1 MLDILTLRIVMCA
14 LLLVVGASAAT
25 AQQAT
30 APDAA
35 RIAAAKDLMEVTG
48 VNKQLDGMIA
58 AMAQGFRTG
67 ATDAAGAAAAEAA
80 GKEFDS
86 HMARLMTYREAMLN
100 DFAALYAEKF
110 TAEELKSVADF
121 YRSPT
126 GSKFI
131 QVMPELIQAG
141 AQIGMK
147 YSEKALHGGAQPKP

>member
-1 MLDILTLRIVMCA
+1 MLHFPMLRAAMCA
-14 LLLVVGASAAT
+14 LMLALGASAAV
-25 AQQAT
+25 AQQAA
-30 APDAA
+30 APDPA

-58 AMAQGFRTG
+58 AMGQGFRKG
-67 ATDAAGAAAAEAA
+67 AADAADAATAEAA

-86 HMARLMTYREAMLN
+86 HMARLMSYRQAMLD

-126 GSKFI
+126 GAKFI
-131 QVMPELIQAG
+131 QTMPELIQSG
-141 AQIGMK
+141 ALIGMK
-147 YSEKALHGGAQPKP
+147 YSQKAMQGEQPKR

>member
-1 MLDILTLRIVMCA
+1 MLDIPKLRIAMCA
-14 LLLVVGASAAT
+14 LLLFAGASVAA
-25 AQQAT
+25 AQQT
-30 APDAA
+30 PAPDPA

-58 AMAQGFRTG
+58 AMAQDFRTG
-67 ATDAAGAAAAEAA
+67 ATDVAGAAAAEAA

-126 GSKFI
+126 GAKFI

-147 YSEKALHGGAQPKP
+147 YSQKALQGAQPKP

>member
-1 MLDILTLRIVMCA
+1 MLDISTLRIAMCA
-14 LLLVVGASAAT
+14 LLLVAGASVAA
-25 AQQAT
+25 AQQA
-30 APDAA
+30 PDPA

-58 AMAQGFRTG
+58 AMGQGFRKG
-67 ATDAAGAAAAEAA
+67 AADAAGAATAEAA

-110 TAEELKSVADF
+110 TADELKSVADF

-131 QVMPELIQAG
+131 QAMPELIQAG

-147 YSEKALHGGAQPKP
+147 YSQKALQGAQPKP

>member
-1 MLDILTLRIVMCA
+1 MLDISKLRIAMCV
-14 LLLVVGASAAT
+14 LLLVAGGSVAA
-25 AQQAT
+25 AQQAP
-30 APDAA
+30 APDPA
-35 RIAAAKDLMEVTG
+35 RLAAAKDLMEVTG

-67 ATDAAGAAAAEAA
+67 ATDVASAAAAEAA

-147 YSEKALHGGAQPKP
+147 YSQKALQGAQPKP

>member
-1 MLDILTLRIVMCA
+1 MLDISTLRIAMCA
-14 LLLVVGASAAT
+14 LLLVAGASVAA
-25 AQQAT
+25 AQQA
-30 APDAA
+30 PDSA

-48 VNKQLDGMIA
+48 VNKQLDGIIA
-58 AMAQGFRTG
+58 AMGQGFRKG
-67 ATDAAGAAAAEAA
+67 AADAAGAATAEAA

-110 TAEELKSVADF
+110 TADELKSVADF

-131 QVMPELIQAG
+131 QAMPELIQAG

-147 YSEKALHGGAQPKP
+147 YSQKALQGAQPKP

>member
-1 MLDILTLRIVMCA
+1 
-14 LLLVVGASAAT
+14 
-25 AQQAT
+25 
-30 APDAA
+30 
-35 RIAAAKDLMEVTG
+35 
-48 VNKQLDGMIA
+48 MIA
-58 AMAQGFRTG
+58 AMGQGFRKG
-67 ATDAAGAAAAEAA
+67 AADAAGAATAEAA

-110 TAEELKSVADF
+110 TADELKSVADF

-131 QVMPELIQAG
+131 QAMPELIQAG

-147 YSEKALHGGAQPKP
+147 YSQNALQGAQPKP